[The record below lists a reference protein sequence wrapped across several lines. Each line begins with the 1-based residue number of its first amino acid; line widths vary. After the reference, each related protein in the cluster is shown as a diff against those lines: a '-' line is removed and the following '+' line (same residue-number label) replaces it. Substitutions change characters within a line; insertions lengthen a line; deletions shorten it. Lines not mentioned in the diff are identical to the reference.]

1 MDSEQILFDFTGKN
15 ICLSRFFRRQK
26 FCGLPEGRSLRNARS
41 VNGTQ
46 KQNAFSGASARFRV
60 QRLFSPHSFLARQK
74 RMGRRKH
81 PAPFR
86 RRKDMARGAAE
97 AAPHI
102 APSFRRIR
110 NMPPEASRAILTQ
123 KTSAEAEEIGREG
136 QNLHNLQ
143 KSTLDNDRKIRM
155 IILSHNRS
163 TGRRGKNRPV

>member
-15 ICLSRFFRRQK
+15 NCRSRIFRWQK
-26 FCGLPEGRSLRNARS
+26 FCGLPEGRSLRDALS

-46 KQNAFSGASARFRV
+46 KKNTFSGATARFRL
-60 QRLFSPHSFLARQK
+60 QRLFSPHSFLAGLK
-74 RMGRRKH
+74 RMGRRRH
-81 PAPFR
+81 TEPFR

-123 KTSAEAEEIGREG
+123 KNLRGSGRNRAGRAEFA
-136 QNLHNLQ
+136 Q
-143 KSTLDNDRKIRM
+143 SSKI
-155 IILSHNRS
+155 N
-163 TGRRGKNRPV
+163 T

>member
-26 FCGLPEGRSLRNARS
+26 FCGLPEGRSLRDALS

-46 KQNAFSGASARFRV
+46 KKNTFSGATARFRV

-74 RMGRRKH
+74 RMGRRRH
-81 PAPFR
+81 TAPSR
-86 RRKDMARGAAE
+86 RRKDMACGAAD

-110 NMPPEASRAILTQ
+110 NIPPEASRAIPAQ
-123 KTSAEAEEIGREG
+123 KNLRGSGRNRAGRAEFA
-136 QNLHNLQ
+136 Q
-143 KSTLDNDRKIRM
+143 SSKI
-155 IILSHNRS
+155 N
-163 TGRRGKNRPV
+163 T